1 MKIKKALQETIG
13 LTMYLIPCL
22 DLINPLK
29 KAMVTKD
36 SWSCIVTNT
45 AVKVNVFAINTQ
57 ILYL

>member
-29 KAMVTKD
+29 KAMVTKG
-36 SWSCIVTNT
+36 SWSCFVINT
-45 AVKVNVFAINTQ
+45 AVKANVFAINTK
-57 ILYL
+57 I